1 MTDQSPEQQVESA
14 SKAFEQEF
22 ERFSHFTGDPSTF
35 SALDL
40 ETASAEERALAELR
54 TRHLGKKSAL
64 AATKKLIGRVAPEGR
79 AAFGQLVQST
89 ESRLVQSLD
98 QAEQNLKTHIETA
111 RTARESID
119 VTMPGR
125 RPRSGHRHPITLL
138 RERLEDVFV
147 ALGYAIEDDRE
158 IETDF
163 YNFSALNIP
172 ENHPARG
179 WQDTFYTTDGFA
191 LRSQTSTVQIHAMQR
206 RGVPVRMI
214 APGRVFR
221 RDTPDPTHNPMFFQ
235 VEGLCVDR
243 GITMAHLK
251 GTVGELLRRMF
262 GPDTVTR
269 FRPSY
274 FPFTEPSA
282 EFDFSCFKCKG
293 SGCRI
298 CKNSGWIELGGS
310 GMVHPNVLRAV
321 GVDPQ
326 VYFGFVFVLGIDR
339 MCALMYE
346 LDDIR
351 LLFENDVRFL
361 EKFESMFISHEWLK
375 ELTDTKRSPA
385 ELRERLTM
393 VGLAIDA
400 VDEHNGDAVLDVEVP
415 SNRPDCL
422 SHVGI
427 AREVSVIE
435 KGHLRLPAS
444 KPPKAEGRAGDFT
457 SVEIKD
463 PDLCPRY

>member
-1 MTDQSPEQQVESA
+1 MTDSEKDPSQQVEA
-14 SKAFEQEF
+14 ATKAFEQEF
-22 ERFSHFTGDPSTF
+22 ERFVRFTDENEMRGLTV
-35 SALDL
+35 
-40 ETASAEERALAELR
+40 EQGQAEARALAELR

-64 AATKKLIGRVAPEGR
+64 AASKKLIGKVPAEQR
-79 AAFGQLVQST
+79 AAFGQQVQAAEVCLVEKLEAAELAVKQFLET
-89 ESRLVQSLD
+89 ER
-98 QAEQNLKTHIETA
+98 I
-111 RTARESID
+111 ARESID
-119 VTMPGR
+119 VTLPGR
-125 RPRSGHRHPITLL
+125 RPRRGHRHPITLL
-138 RERLEDVFV
+138 RERIEDIFV
-147 ALGYAIEDDRE
+147 SLGYAIEDGRE

-163 YNFSALNIP
+163 YNFTSLNIP
-172 ENHPARG
+172 DNHPARG
-179 WQDTFYTTDGFA
+179 TQDTFYTTDGYA

-221 RDTPDPTHNPMFFQ
+221 RDTPDPTHNPMFYQ

-251 GTVGELLRRMF
+251 GTVDEFLRRMF
-262 GPDTVTR
+262 GPDTLTR

-310 GMVHPNVLRAV
+310 GMVHPNVVRIV

-326 VYFGFVFVLGIDR
+326 EYSGFAFGLGIDR
-339 MCALMYE
+339 MVALMYN

-361 EKFESMFISHEWLK
+361 EQFE
-375 ELTDTKRSPA
+375 
-385 ELRERLTM
+385 
-393 VGLAIDA
+393 
-400 VDEHNGDAVLDVEVP
+400 
-415 SNRPDCL
+415 
-422 SHVGI
+422 
-427 AREVSVIE
+427 
-435 KGHLRLPAS
+435 
-444 KPPKAEGRAGDFT
+444 
-457 SVEIKD
+457 
-463 PDLCPRY
+463 

>member
-1 MTDQSPEQQVESA
+1 MTDSEKDQDPTRQVEAA

-22 ERFSHFTGDPSTF
+22 ERFVRFTGDSIGFAGVT
-35 SALDL
+35 LD
-40 ETASAEERALAELR
+40 EAVAEERALADLR

-64 AATKKLIGRVAPEGR
+64 SSAKKLIGRVPAEER
-79 AAFGQLVQST
+79 AKFGQSVQAVEASVVD
-89 ESRLVQSLD
+89 RLS
-98 QAEQNLKTHIETA
+98 AAAQNLSQYIESQ
-111 RTARESID
+111 RLARESID

-125 RPRSGHRHPITLL
+125 RPRYGHRHPITLL
-138 RERLEDVFV
+138 RERIEDIFV
-147 ALGYAIEDDRE
+147 SIGYAIEDGRE

-163 YNFSALNIP
+163 YNFAALNIP
-172 ENHPARG
+172 DNHPARG
-179 WQDTFYTTDGFA
+179 TQDTFYTTDGFA

-206 RGVPVRMI
+206 RGVPIRMI

-235 VEGLCVDR
+235 VEGLCVDH

-251 GTVGELLRRMF
+251 GTVGEFLRRMF

-298 CKNSGWIELGGS
+298 CKNSGWIELGGC
-310 GMVHPNVLRAV
+310 GMVHPNVLKTV
-321 GVDPQ
+321 GVNSQ
-326 VYFGFVFVLGIDR
+326 EYSGFAFGLGIDR
-339 MCALMYE
+339 MAALMYN

-361 EKFESMFISHEWLK
+361 EQFE
-375 ELTDTKRSPA
+375 
-385 ELRERLTM
+385 
-393 VGLAIDA
+393 
-400 VDEHNGDAVLDVEVP
+400 
-415 SNRPDCL
+415 
-422 SHVGI
+422 
-427 AREVSVIE
+427 
-435 KGHLRLPAS
+435 
-444 KPPKAEGRAGDFT
+444 
-457 SVEIKD
+457 
-463 PDLCPRY
+463 

>member
-1 MTDQSPEQQVESA
+1 MTDSEKDPSHQVEA
-14 SKAFEQEF
+14 ATKAFEQEF
-22 ERFSHFTGDPSTF
+22 ERFVRFTDENGMCGLTV
-35 SALDL
+35 
-40 ETASAEERALAELR
+40 EQGQAEERALAELR

-64 AATKKLIGRVAPEGR
+64 ATTKKLIGKVPAEQR
-79 AAFGQLVQST
+79 AAFGQQVQAAEVCVVEKLEAAELAVKQFLET
-89 ESRLVQSLD
+89 ER
-98 QAEQNLKTHIETA
+98 I
-111 RTARESID
+111 ARESID
-119 VTMPGR
+119 VTLPGR
-125 RPRSGHRHPITLL
+125 RPRRGHRHPITLL
-138 RERLEDVFV
+138 RERIEDIFV
-147 ALGYAIEDDRE
+147 SLGYAIEDGRE

-163 YNFSALNIP
+163 YNFTALNIP
-172 ENHPARG
+172 DNHPARG
-179 WQDTFYTTDGFA
+179 TQDTFYTTDGFA

-221 RDTPDPTHNPMFFQ
+221 RDTPDPTHNPMFYQ

-251 GTVGELLRRMF
+251 GTVDEFLRRMF
-262 GPDTVTR
+262 GPDTLTR

-310 GMVHPNVLRAV
+310 GMVHPNVLRIV

-326 VYFGFVFVLGIDR
+326 DYSGFAFGLGIDR
-339 MCALMYE
+339 MVALMYN

-361 EKFESMFISHEWLK
+361 EQFE
-375 ELTDTKRSPA
+375 
-385 ELRERLTM
+385 
-393 VGLAIDA
+393 
-400 VDEHNGDAVLDVEVP
+400 
-415 SNRPDCL
+415 
-422 SHVGI
+422 
-427 AREVSVIE
+427 
-435 KGHLRLPAS
+435 
-444 KPPKAEGRAGDFT
+444 
-457 SVEIKD
+457 
-463 PDLCPRY
+463 

>member
-1 MTDQSPEQQVESA
+1 MADEQTEQLPAQQVEA
-14 SKAFEQEF
+14 AGKAFEQEF
-22 ERFSHFTGDPSTF
+22 ERFARFGD
-35 SALDL
+35 AAQLARLNLD
-40 ETASAEERALAELR
+40 AALAEQRALGEVR

-64 AATKKLIGRVAPEGR
+64 AGAKKLIGRVASEERP
-79 AAFGQLVQST
+79 AFGQFVKET
-89 ESRLVQSLD
+89 EEKVVRQLD
-98 QAEQNLKTHIETA
+98 AVEENLKAHIEQA

-119 VTMPGR
+119 VTLPGR
-125 RPRSGHRHPITLL
+125 RPPYGHRHPITLV
-138 RERLEDVFV
+138 RERIEDIFV
-147 ALGYAIEDDRE
+147 ALGYVIEDGRE

-163 YNFSALNIP
+163 YNFTALNIP

-179 WQDTFYTTDGFA
+179 EADTFYTNDGLA

-206 RGVPVRMI
+206 RGVPIRMI

-221 RDTPDPTHNPMFFQ
+221 RDTPDPTHNPMFYQ

-251 GTVGELLRRMF
+251 GTVTEFLRRMF
-262 GPDTVTR
+262 GADTATR

-321 GVDPQ
+321 NVDPQ
-326 VYFGFVFVLGIDR
+326 EFSGFAFGLGIDR

-361 EKFESMFISHEWLK
+361 EQFE
-375 ELTDTKRSPA
+375 
-385 ELRERLTM
+385 
-393 VGLAIDA
+393 
-400 VDEHNGDAVLDVEVP
+400 
-415 SNRPDCL
+415 
-422 SHVGI
+422 
-427 AREVSVIE
+427 
-435 KGHLRLPAS
+435 
-444 KPPKAEGRAGDFT
+444 
-457 SVEIKD
+457 
-463 PDLCPRY
+463 

>member
-1 MTDQSPEQQVESA
+1 LAQSVVDTLEAMVDKVELVLKEQI
-14 SKAFEQEF
+14 
-22 ERFSHFTGDPSTF
+22 D
-35 SALDL
+35 
-40 ETASAEERALAELR
+40 EE
-54 TRHLGKKSAL
+54 
-64 AATKKLIGRVAPEGR
+64 
-79 AAFGQLVQST
+79 
-89 ESRLVQSLD
+89 
-98 QAEQNLKTHIETA
+98 

-119 VTMPGR
+119 VTQPGT
-125 RPRSGHRHPITLL
+125 RPRFGHRHPITLL

-147 ALGYAIEDDRE
+147 ALGYAIEDGRE

-163 YNFSALNIP
+163 YNFDALNIP
-172 ENHPARG
+172 QNHPARA

-251 GTVGELLRRMF
+251 GTVGEFLRRMF
-262 GPDTVTR
+262 GADTVTR

-321 GVDPQ
+321 GIDPQ
-326 VYFGFVFVLGIDR
+326 EYSGFAFGLGIDR

-361 EKFESMFISHEWLK
+361 EKFE
-375 ELTDTKRSPA
+375 
-385 ELRERLTM
+385 
-393 VGLAIDA
+393 
-400 VDEHNGDAVLDVEVP
+400 
-415 SNRPDCL
+415 
-422 SHVGI
+422 
-427 AREVSVIE
+427 
-435 KGHLRLPAS
+435 
-444 KPPKAEGRAGDFT
+444 
-457 SVEIKD
+457 
-463 PDLCPRY
+463 

>member
-1 MTDQSPEQQVESA
+1 
-14 SKAFEQEF
+14 
-22 ERFSHFTGDPSTF
+22 
-35 SALDL
+35 
-40 ETASAEERALAELR
+40 
-54 TRHLGKKSAL
+54 
-64 AATKKLIGRVAPEGR
+64 
-79 AAFGQLVQST
+79 
-89 ESRLVQSLD
+89 
-98 QAEQNLKTHIETA
+98 
-111 RTARESID
+111 
-119 VTMPGR
+119 
-125 RPRSGHRHPITLL
+125 LL
-138 RERLEDVFV
+138 RERIEDIFV
-147 ALGYAIEDDRE
+147 ALGYAIEDGRE
-158 IETDF
+158 LETDF
-163 YNFSALNIP
+163 YNFTALNIP
-172 ENHPARG
+172 DNHPARG
-179 WQDTFYTTDGFA
+179 TQDTFYTTDGFA

-251 GTVGELLRRMF
+251 GTVGEFLRRMF

-310 GMVHPNVLRAV
+310 GMVHPNVLRIV

-326 VYFGFVFVLGIDR
+326 EYSGFAFGLGIDR
-339 MCALMYE
+339 MASLMYN

-361 EKFESMFISHEWLK
+361 EQFE
-375 ELTDTKRSPA
+375 
-385 ELRERLTM
+385 
-393 VGLAIDA
+393 
-400 VDEHNGDAVLDVEVP
+400 
-415 SNRPDCL
+415 
-422 SHVGI
+422 
-427 AREVSVIE
+427 
-435 KGHLRLPAS
+435 
-444 KPPKAEGRAGDFT
+444 
-457 SVEIKD
+457 
-463 PDLCPRY
+463 

>member
-1 MTDQSPEQQVESA
+1 MADSQTEQLPAQQVEAA

-22 ERFSHFTGDPSTF
+22 ERFVRFGDP
-35 SALDL
+35 AQVADLNLD
-40 ETASAEERALAELR
+40 AALAEQRALGEVR

-64 AATKKLIGRVAPEGR
+64 AASKKLIGRVALEERP
-79 AAFGQLVQST
+79 AFGQLVTQI
-89 ESRLVQSLD
+89 EEKLVAMTDAVEL
-98 QAEQNLKTHIETA
+98 NLKNHIEQA

-119 VTMPGR
+119 VTLPGR
-125 RPRSGHRHPITLL
+125 RAPYGHRHPITLI
-138 RERLEDVFV
+138 RERIEDIFV
-147 ALGYAIEDDRE
+147 SLGYVIEDGRE

-163 YNFSALNIP
+163 YNFTALNIP
-172 ENHPARG
+172 ETHPARG
-179 WQDTFYTTDGFA
+179 EADTFYTKDGFA

-206 RGVPVRMI
+206 RGVPIRMI

-221 RDTPDPTHNPMFFQ
+221 RDTPDPTHNPMFYQ

-251 GTVGELLRRMF
+251 GTVSEFLRRMF
-262 GPDTVTR
+262 GSDTVTR

-310 GMVHPNVLRAV
+310 GMVHPNVLRALD
-321 GVDPQ
+321 VDPQ
-326 VYFGFVFVLGIDR
+326 VYSGFAFGLGIDR
-339 MCALMYE
+339 MVALMYE

-361 EKFESMFISHEWLK
+361 EQFE
-375 ELTDTKRSPA
+375 
-385 ELRERLTM
+385 
-393 VGLAIDA
+393 
-400 VDEHNGDAVLDVEVP
+400 
-415 SNRPDCL
+415 
-422 SHVGI
+422 
-427 AREVSVIE
+427 
-435 KGHLRLPAS
+435 
-444 KPPKAEGRAGDFT
+444 
-457 SVEIKD
+457 
-463 PDLCPRY
+463 